1 MGSSLTTVG
10 LPVALGIIML
20 GLGLSLTPRDF
31 TRVAKHPKAVFIALV
46 CQLLILPALCFGLV
60 LAFRLPPVLAVGMM
74 MLAASPGGSTANLY
88 SHLFR
93 GDVALNIS
101 LTALNS
107 VIAVVT
113 LPLVTNFA
121 IFYFAPPGDLSLGLQ
136 FSKAVEVFVIVL
148 APVVIGM
155 VVRHWRPQFAKA
167 MDKPV
172 RIASIVILAIV
183 IGGAIV
189 SNLEVLME
197 NLGQL
202 ALITVL
208 FCLLSL
214 SVGFFVPRLFRVE
227 RRQAIASSFE
237 IGIHNATLAI
247 VIAQSVLNSVELSLP
262 AAVYGV
268 LMFFIALAF
277 GFGLRAAYRKAD
289 AAEDAA
295 ATTAAASA
303 DPPRETAEVADAAS

>member
-1 MGSSLTTVG
+1 MGSALTTIG

-20 GLGLSLTPRDF
+20 GLGLSLTVRDF

-46 CQLLILPALCFGLV
+46 CQLVILPAICFGLV
-60 LAFRLPPVLAVGMM
+60 LAFNLSPVLAVGMM
-74 MLAASPGGSTANLY
+74 MLAASPGGTTANLY

-101 LTALNS
+101 LTAINS
-107 VIAVVT
+107 VVAVVT
-113 LPLVTNFA
+113 LPLITNLA
-121 IFYFAPPGDLSLGLQ
+121 IWYFMPGDPTLGLQ
-136 FSKAVEVFVIVL
+136 LSKTVEVFLIVL
-148 APVVIGM
+148 GPVAIGM
-155 VVRHWRPQFAKA
+155 LVRKWRPEFADR

-172 RIASIVILAIV
+172 RVASIIILIVVIA
-183 IGGAIV
+183 GAIV
-189 SNLEVLME
+189 SNLDILME
-197 NLGQL
+197 NIGQL

-247 VIAQSVLNSVELSLP
+247 VIAQTVLGSMELSLP

-268 LMFFIALAF
+268 LMFFVALAF
-277 GFGLRAAYRKAD
+277 GFGLRAAYRRAD
-289 AAEDAA
+289 AAADLTIMDRSAA
-295 ATTAAASA
+295 KSDQAPHAVK
-303 DPPRETAEVADAAS
+303 RGN

>member
-1 MGSSLTTVG
+1 MGSTLTTIG
-10 LPVALGIIML
+10 LPVALGIIMF

-31 TRVAKHPKAVFIALV
+31 TRVAKHPRAVFIALV
-46 CQLLILPALCFGLV
+46 CQLLVLPLVCFGLV
-60 LAFRLPPVLAVGMM
+60 LAFQLPPVLAVGMM
-74 MLAASPGGSTANLY
+74 LLAASPGGTTANLY

-101 LTALNS
+101 LTAINS

-113 LPLVTNFA
+113 LPLITNLA
-121 IFYFAPPGDLSLGLQ
+121 IAYFLPGDASLGLQ
-136 FSKAVEVFVIVL
+136 LSKTVEVFVIVL
-148 APVVIGM
+148 APVALGM
-155 VVRHWRPQFAKA
+155 LVRAWRTRFADA

-172 RIASIVILAIV
+172 RIASIVILIV
-183 IGGAIV
+183 VIAGAII
-189 SNLEVLME
+189 SNREILLA

-202 ALITVL
+202 ALITTL

-214 SVGFFVPRLFRVE
+214 SIGFFVPRLFRVE
-227 RRQAIASSFE
+227 RRQSVASAFE

-247 VIAQSVLNSVELSLP
+247 VIAQTVLDSIELSLP

-277 GFGLRAAYRKAD
+277 GFGLRAADRSRAD
-289 AAEDAA
+289 DGS
-295 ATTAAASA
+295 TAVPAGA
-303 DPPRETAEVADAAS
+303 

>member
-1 MGSSLTTVG
+1 MFAALVSHPFFGHTVDMGSTLTTIG

-31 TRVAKHPKAVFIALV
+31 TRVAKHPKAVFIALA
-46 CQLLILPALCFGLV
+46 CQLVLLPGICFGLV
-60 LAFRLPPVLAVGMM
+60 LAFNLPPVLAVGMM

-113 LPLVTNFA
+113 LPLITNLA
-121 IFYFAPPGDLSLGLQ
+121 IAYFMPGDTTLGLQ
-136 FSKAVEVFVIVL
+136 LSKTVEVFVIVL
-148 APVVIGM
+148 GPVVIGM
-155 VVRHWRPQFAKA
+155 LVRKWKPSFADG

-172 RIASIVILAIV
+172 RIASVVLLIIVIA
-183 IGGAIV
+183 GAIV
-189 SNLEVLME
+189 SNLEILLE

-208 FCLLSL
+208 FCLISL
-214 SVGFFVPRLFRVE
+214 AVGFFVPRLFRVD

-247 VIAQSVLNSVELSLP
+247 VIAQTVLGSLELSLP

-268 LMFFIALAF
+268 LMFFVALAF
-277 GFGLRAAYRKAD
+277 GFGLRAAYTR
-289 AAEDAA
+289 
-295 ATTAAASA
+295 ASLI
-303 DPPRETAEVADAAS
+303 RS